1 MNEFLIYLRTLREL
15 EWVLLGVVFAV
26 SVGFLLF
33 DRPRKPAAI
42 EEADAAT
49 ERKAA

>member
-1 MNEFLIYLRTLREL
+1 MNEFLIFLRTLREI

-33 DRPRKPAAI
+33 DRPNHAKAT
-42 EEADAAT
+42 EEAEAAP
-49 ERKAA
+49 ERRAA